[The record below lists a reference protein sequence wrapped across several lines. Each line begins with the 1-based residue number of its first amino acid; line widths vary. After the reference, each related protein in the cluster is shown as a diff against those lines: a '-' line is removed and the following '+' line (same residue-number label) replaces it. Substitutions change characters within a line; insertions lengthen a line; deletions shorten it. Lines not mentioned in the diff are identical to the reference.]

1 MEEFSPEI
9 LNYFS
14 RNLPKRSLELEGLT
28 FYGSQEF
35 PGKESSAK

>member
-1 MEEFSPEI
+1 MEEFSLEI

-14 RNLPKRSLELEGLT
+14 RNLPKRSLELKELT
-28 FYGSQEF
+28 FYGREGF